1 MIVLDIINRL
11 DQPSWQTPLRYPQG
25 PSLSVYFPFLAFTLI
40 SSSITNIQHSCEQF
54 SRESDTGSPWTV
66 TTGLLTQPSHNLS
79 FGQRTVLLQQQQGS
93 GGWCVKPVLDL
104 VSFSFQDQLL
114 SMHSCE
120 VQLSQSACLWMC
132 HTLPAWAQPRGR
144 HWGLGPLGA
153 WAGWFV
159 AAGMG
164 SPSEAAGRLV
174 LSLAPL
180 VTVAPLP
187 MSHVMTQHCSK
198 KWEIWS
204 NTLLCTSLLPG
215 EWLQPE
221 PFGLC
226 WPLSSQLLCQR

>member
-1 MIVLDIINRL
+1 MLDIINRS

-40 SSSITNIQHSCEQF
+40 SPSITNIQHSCEQF

-66 TTGLLTQPSHNLS
+66 TTGLLTQPSHSLS

-144 HWGLGPLGA
+144 HGGWVLWGLGQ
-153 WAGWFV
+153 AG
-159 AAGMG
+159 
-164 SPSEAAGRLV
+164 L
-174 LSLAPL
+174 
-180 VTVAPLP
+180 
-187 MSHVMTQHCSK
+187 
-198 KWEIWS
+198 
-204 NTLLCTSLLPG
+204 
-215 EWLQPE
+215 WLQVWDLPRRQL
-221 PFGLC
+221 GDLC
-226 WPLSSQLLCQR
+226 SH

>member
-1 MIVLDIINRL
+1 MHGAPPAAAGKGGMVCE
-11 DQPSWQTPLRYPQG
+11 TYAG
-25 PSLSVYFPFLAFTLI
+25 P
-40 SSSITNIQHSCEQF
+40 
-54 SRESDTGSPWTV
+54 G
-66 TTGLLTQPSHNLS
+66 
-79 FGQRTVLLQQQQGS
+79 VLLLS
-93 GGWCVKPVLDL
+93 RPVAIYAL
-104 VSFSFQDQLL
+104 VWSSTFPKRLFMD
-114 SMHSCE
+114 
-120 VQLSQSACLWMC
+120 VP
-132 HTLPAWAQPRGR
+132 HTARVGTAKGQA
-144 HWGLGPLGA
+144 WGLGPLGA

-187 MSHVMTQHCSK
+187 MSHVMTQHRSK

-204 NTLLCTSLLPG
+204 NTLLCISLLPG
-215 EWLQPE
+215 EWLHPE